1 MFLIGANQFKKLPSD
16 LMYKFKIF
24 VIEVLN
30 QSWEEFLHD
39 ICYISITLAC
49 EYSRP
54 SSPICSYM
62 LTTN

>member
-39 ICYISITLAC
+39 IYGNIFG
-49 EYSRP
+49 
-54 SSPICSYM
+54 
-62 LTTN
+62 

>member
-39 ICYISITLAC
+39 IYGNIFGWFEVFIVILVLK
-49 EYSRP
+49 YLL
-54 SSPICSYM
+54 Y
-62 LTTN
+62 